1 MNSMPK
7 DVKPLRNVVYE
18 KLVADI
24 VTRKINPGEK
34 LLESDLTKRFRVSRT
49 PVREALF
56 QLEKDGYI
64 SHKKNVGAVV
74 NKISAGIVS
83 DYLDV
88 VAQLEGYATEQ
99 TIKNNIQAKDI
110 LNLKKILSQMEEASG
125 RREYKQY
132 GKLNIKFHDS
142 FLKKCGNQVLRQIVL
157 DLRMRLFSMVPEG
170 ATLPLYIDLY
180 LDSHRNIIRAAS
192 AGDARQAGNLMR
204 KHITESKERIIYLF
218 Q

>member
-1 MNSMPK
+1 MNK
-7 DVKPLRNVVYE
+7 DKKPLRNAVYE
-18 KLVADI
+18 QLVEDI

-34 LLESDLTKRFRVSRT
+34 LLESDLTQRFQVSRT
-49 PVREALF
+49 PVREAIF

-83 DYLDV
+83 EYLDV
-88 VAQLEGYATEQ
+88 VAQLERYATEQ
-99 TIKNNIQAKDI
+99 TVNNNIQAKDI
-110 LNLKKILSQMEEASG
+110 LNLEKILSQMEKASD

-132 GKLNIKFHDS
+132 SKLNITFHDF

-170 ATLPLYIDLY
+170 STLPLYIDLY
-180 LDSHRNIIRAAS
+180 LDSHRNILHAAS
-192 AGDARQAGNLMR
+192 ARDARQAGDLMR
-204 KHITESKERIIYLF
+204 KHIVESKERIIHFF